1 MLCRFPFRFFQVIQI
16 ILEFKTIVDISDGP
30 EDDAIIDYE
39 TLFCM
44 NRIGYIKIKKRRGPN
59 DCWAA
64 ETTSLLNV

>member
-1 MLCRFPFRFFQVIQI
+1 MLYIDFPSVFQVIQI

-44 NRIGYIKIKKRRGPN
+44 NRIR
-59 DCWAA
+59 
-64 ETTSLLNV
+64 